1 MNKKRLL
8 LCGVLAFTIVFT
20 ACGKKSAGTIPGD
33 AAGSPSINQ
42 SEAKPSM
49 QDNASMNGVSKKAD
63 TDLKANTTS
72 TEISKDQKIIRNGSI
87 NIVEENLIKL
97 AEGIKQKT
105 KELGG
110 YIENEEM
117 MEYRLT
123 ASVRIPADRF
133 DDFIQYAEKG
143 FDVKNKSISSQNIT
157 DTYVDNEARLNNLKA
172 QEKQILGILEKAKT
186 VEEVLKVQAEL
197 YKIRG
202 EAEALEGRKRNWD
215 KQIDY
220 ATLII
225 NADKKQIVP
234 DNKKTIIS
242 GSDFIKAIGKGF
254 SNTGVSLI
262 LFVEQLF
269 IFIFSNIIVL
279 VIIGVLSILGFKR
292 FKKYNKNNKL

>member
-8 LCGVLAFTIVFT
+8 LCGMLAFTIVFS
-20 ACGKKSAGTIPGD
+20 ACGKKASSSNTGD
-33 AAGSPSINQ
+33 MAVSPT
-42 SEAKPSM
+42 EAAKPAM
-49 QDNASMNGVSKKAD
+49 QDNVAMNGVSQKAD
-63 TDLKANTTS
+63 TDLKTNTTS
-72 TEISKDQKIIRNGSI
+72 SEISKDQKIIRNGSI

-97 AEGIKQKT
+97 AEGIQQKT

-110 YIENEEM
+110 YIENEEA

-123 ASVRIPADRF
+123 ATVRIPADKF

-197 YKIRG
+197 YRIRG
-202 EAEALEGRKRNWD
+202 EAEALEGRKKSWD
-215 KQIDY
+215 KQVDY
-220 ATLII
+220 ATLVIY
-225 NADKKQIVP
+225 ADKKQIVS
-234 DNKKTIIS
+234 DNKKSIIS

-262 LFVEQLF
+262 LFVQQLF

-279 VIIGVLSILGFKR
+279 AVLGVLGVFG
-292 FKKYNKNNKL
+292 FKKYKKYNNKL